1 MRMGKR
7 KPVPRTDL
15 DFGSH
20 TGFRDKR
27 GVAQDV
33 GGCVFEFSTCFP
45 ADELFVDVSMRRDL
59 IRALLNERPL
69 EGKALPPGAHFLE
82 EAVHEVIRSVTL
94 RQGQVAQQAL
104 GTGGTYHV

>member
-1 MRMGKR
+1 MGKR

-33 GGCVFEFSTCFP
+33 GGSIFEFSTCFP

-59 IRALLNERPL
+59 ISALLNERPL
-69 EGKALPPGAHFLE
+69 EGKPFHPGRTFLK
-82 EAVHEVIRSVTL
+82 RLSMK
-94 RQGQVAQQAL
+94 
-104 GTGGTYHV
+104 